1 MEWPLLV
8 MFMVRLLRKK
18 RVQSGSFV
26 EDKVLSTPFICRTVL
41 KEKRRA
47 NLQKRSRNSLELRD
61 AKDAE

>member
-1 MEWPLLV
+1 
-8 MFMVRLLRKK
+8 MVRLLWKK